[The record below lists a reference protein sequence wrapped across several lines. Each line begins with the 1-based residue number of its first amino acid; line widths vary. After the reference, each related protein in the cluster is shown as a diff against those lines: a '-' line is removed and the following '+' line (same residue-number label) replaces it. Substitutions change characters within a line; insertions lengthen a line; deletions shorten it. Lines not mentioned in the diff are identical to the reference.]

1 MLELH
6 FLNCTMTLEHKD
18 TLSQE
23 HRHRTYTYGMELK
36 NSLNREIVIE
46 VLYWLLE
53 WIYPNILI
61 CSETCSFADH
71 N

>member
-53 WIYPNILI
+53 
-61 CSETCSFADH
+61 
-71 N
+71 